1 MTMRKQALIR
11 KVTELQREAFQ
22 ILEAQE
28 PSPWIDLNL
37 TKAQLRI
44 CFLLWCHGPMTPG
57 KVADVLEVP
66 KANITGIVDR
76 LVAHGLVSRRED
88 SEDRRSYI
96 LRLTEE
102 GHEQIGRLRDAWIAR
117 MERVLNK
124 VSQEDLEFL
133 CRGLEALL
141 RTMQDTDSAF
151 NAIPLYGKNA
161 EPETEGTTL

>member
-1 MTMRKQALIR
+1 MVIRKQSLIQ
-11 KVTELQREAFQ
+11 KIMELQREAFQ
-22 ILEAQE
+22 TLEAQE
-28 PSPWIDLNL
+28 PSPWVDLNL

-44 CFLLWCHGPMTPG
+44 CFLLSCQGPMTPG
-57 KVADVLEVP
+57 KVADALEVP

-88 SEDRRSYI
+88 PEDRRSYI

-124 VSQEDLEFL
+124 VNQEDLESL

-141 RTMQDTDSAF
+141 RTMQDTDAAS
-151 NAIPLYGKNA
+151 NTIPLCHKNE
-161 EPETEGTTL
+161 EPETEGATS